1 MSETEE
7 SIKIPE
13 EFTKIIKEFIHDI
26 LHTFPEYQLL
36 IDKWWKKEN
45 NEPTQESIEYIFNYC
60 ITTYPA
66 RFSEI
71 LYQNVE
77 LFSNENNYNTDF
89 LPGISF
95 KYLWSCNITD
105 KTRETIW
112 KYLQLILISLIG
124 SIKDKTLF
132 GDTSK
137 LLESIDEE
145 EFKNKLEETLDNMKI
160 LFEKNE
166 NETESNTKEFNIPS
180 SDDIHSHMHTML
192 NGKLGDLAR
201 EIAEETVNDF
211 NLDMTD
217 ESTDPQELFKKLFS
231 EPDKLM
237 NLVKTVGSKLDS
249 KMKSGEMNQSDLMT
263 EASNMMNQMKSV
275 PGMENIQEM
284 ISKMGLGG
292 KNSKINKNAMESEFN
307 KRMKSNSLRERLKK
321 KQEEQKMTKILQ
333 EAANEM
339 TAKNE
344 MKTSEMTVKNAKKIS
359 DDEIVSLFSSKDNT
373 EKKKKK
379 KKNSLYQNV

>member
-1 MSETEE
+1 MSE
-7 SIKIPE
+7 IKELTSIPE

-26 LHTFPEYQLL
+26 LQTFPEYKLL
-36 IDKWWKKEN
+36 IDKWWKTEN
-45 NEPTQESIEYIFNYC
+45 NEPTQETIEYIFNYC
-60 ITTYPA
+60 IQTYPT

-71 LYQNVE
+71 LYQNID
-77 LFSNENNYNTDF
+77 LFSDDNNYNTEF

-95 KYLWSCNITD
+95 KYLWTFNITD
-105 KTRETIW
+105 KTKETIW

-137 LLESIDEE
+137 LLESMDEE
-145 EFKNKLEETLDNMKI
+145 EFKNKLEETLDNMKT

-166 NETESNTKEFNIPS
+166 NNSDSNNKEFNIPS
-180 SDDIHSHMHTML
+180 SDDIQSHMHTML

-201 EIAEETVNDF
+201 EIAEETVNNF

-217 ESTDPQELFKKLFS
+217 ENSSPQELFKKLFS

-237 NLVKTVGSKLDS
+237 NLVKTVGSKLDN
-249 KMKSGEMNQSDLMT
+249 KMKSGEMNQSELMT

-284 ISKMGLGG
+284 IAKMGLGG

-307 KRMKSNSLRERLKK
+307 KKMKSNTLRERLKK
-321 KQEEQKMTKILQ
+321 KQEDQKMTKILQ

-339 TAKNE
+339 SANE
-344 MKTSEMTVKNAKKIS
+344 KTTNEKTTISETSIT
-359 DDEIVSLFSSKDNT
+359 DDEIVSLFSSKDKP

-379 KKNSLYQNV
+379 KNNS

>member
-145 EFKNKLEETLDNMKI
+145 EFKNKLEETLDNMKT

-166 NETESNTKEFNIPS
+166 STTKEFNIPS

-237 NLVKTVGSKLDS
+237 NLVKTVGSKLDN

-263 EASNMMNQMKSV
+263 EASNMMNQMKSI

-339 TAKNE
+339 TQANENAKNVP
-344 MKTSEMTVKNAKKIS
+344 KVCS

>member
-1 MSETEE
+1 MSETIE

-26 LHTFPEYQLL
+26 LQTFPEYKLL
-36 IDKWWKKEN
+36 IDKWWKTEN
-45 NEPTQESIEYIFNYC
+45 NEPTQETIEYIFNYC
-60 ITTYPA
+60 IQTYPL

-71 LYQNVE
+71 LYQNVD
-77 LFSNENNYNTDF
+77 LFSDENNYNTEF

-95 KYLWSCNITD
+95 KYLWTFNITD
-105 KTRETIW
+105 KTKETIW

-137 LLESIDEE
+137 LLESMDEE
-145 EFKNKLEETLDNMKI
+145 EFKNKLEETLDNMKT

-166 NETESNTKEFNIPS
+166 NNTDSDNKEFNIPS

-201 EIAEETVNDF
+201 EIAEETVNNF

-217 ESTDPQELFKKLFS
+217 ENTTPQELFKKLFS

-237 NLVKTVGSKLDS
+237 NLVKTVGSKLDN
-249 KMKSGEMNQSDLMT
+249 KMKSGEMNQSELMT

-284 ISKMGLGG
+284 IAKMGLGG

-307 KRMKSNSLRERLKK
+307 KKMKSNTLRERLKK
-321 KQEEQKMTKILQ
+321 KQEDQKMTKILQ
-333 EAANEM
+333 EAANEI
-339 TAKNE
+339 TANE
-344 MKTSEMTVKNAKKIS
+344 MTSNEKTVKSEPPIT
-359 DDEIVSLFSSKDNT
+359 DDEIVSLFSSKDKP

-379 KKNSLYQNV
+379 NNS

>member
-1 MSETEE
+1 MSQTID

-45 NEPTQESIEYIFNYC
+45 NEPTQESVEYIFNYC
-60 ITTYPA
+60 IRTYPA

-145 EFKNKLEETLDNMKI
+145 EFKNKLEETLDNMKT
-160 LFEKNE
+160 LFENNE
-166 NETESNTKEFNIPS
+166 STSKEFNIPS

-263 EASNMMNQMKSV
+263 EASNMMNKMKSV

-339 TAKNE
+339 NH
-344 MKTSEMTVKNAKKIS
+344 SEINTPTISS

-379 KKNSLYQNV
+379 KKNNLYKNV

>member
-1 MSETEE
+1 MSGTTE

-36 IDKWWKKEN
+36 IDKWWKKDN

-71 LYQNVE
+71 LYQNIE
-77 LFSNENNYNTDF
+77 LFSNEHNYNTDF

-145 EFKNKLEETLDNMKI
+145 EFKNKLEETLDNMKT

-166 NETESNTKEFNIPS
+166 ETPKEFNIPS

-192 NGKLGDLAR
+192 NGKLGNLAR

-217 ESTDPQELFKKLFS
+217 ETTNPQDLFKKLFS

-249 KMKSGEMNQSDLMT
+249 KMKSGEMNQSELMT

-292 KNSKINKNAMESEFN
+292 KNSKINKSAMESEFN
-307 KRMKSNSLRERLKK
+307 KKMKSNSLRERLKK

-339 TAKNE
+339 TNINKDVIPEN
-344 MKTSEMTVKNAKKIS
+344 KIS
-359 DDEIVSLFSSKDNT
+359 DDEIVSLFSSKDNS
-373 EKKKKK
+373 EKKKK
-379 KKNSLYQNV
+379 KKNSFYKNV

>member
-7 SIKIPE
+7 SINIPE

-26 LHTFPEYQLL
+26 LHTFPEYELL

-60 ITTYPA
+60 ITTYPS

-105 KTRETIW
+105 KTKETIW

-145 EFKNKLEETLDNMKI
+145 EFKNKLEETLDNMKT
-160 LFEKNE
+160 LFENNE
-166 NETESNTKEFNIPS
+166 NTSKEFNIPS
-180 SDDIHSHMHTML
+180 SNDIHSQMHSML

-217 ESTDPQELFKKLFS
+217 ESTDPQELFKKIFS

-237 NLVKTVGSKLDS
+237 NLVKNVGSKLDS
-249 KMKSGEMNQSDLMT
+249 KMKSGEMNQSELMT

-275 PGMENIQEM
+275 PGMENIQEI

-344 MKTSEMTVKNAKKIS
+344 MKTSEIVKNNKTIS
-359 DDEIVSLFSSKDNT
+359 DDEIVSLFSSKDKS
-373 EKKKKK
+373 EKKKK

>member
-1 MSETEE
+1 VE
-7 SIKIPE
+7 
-13 EFTKIIKEFIHDI
+13 
-26 LHTFPEYQLL
+26 
-36 IDKWWKKEN
+36 KKLM
-45 NEPTQESIEYIFNYC
+45 Y
-60 ITTYPA
+60 
-66 RFSEI
+66 
-71 LYQNVE
+71 

-145 EFKNKLEETLDNMKI
+145 EFKNKLEETLDNMKT
-160 LFEKNE
+160 LFEKNDSE
-166 NETESNTKEFNIPS
+166 NNSKEFNIPS

-217 ESTDPQELFKKLFS
+217 ETTDPQELFKKLFS

-237 NLVKTVGSKLDS
+237 NLVKTVGSKLDN
-249 KMKSGEMNQSDLMT
+249 KMKSGEMNQSELMT
-263 EASNMMNQMKSV
+263 EEGAAGTTDPPQPMA
-275 PGMENIQEM
+275 PTPENTLTPDAIAT
-284 ISKMGLGG
+284 I
-292 KNSKINKNAMESEFN
+292 
-307 KRMKSNSLRERLKK
+307 REIDDDDELVHFAVRNFKDKK
-321 KQEEQKMTKILQ
+321 KRIIKSMVVNIKPMT
-333 EAANEM
+333 
-339 TAKNE
+339 
-344 MKTSEMTVKNAKKIS
+344 
-359 DDEIVSLFSSKDNT
+359 
-373 EKKKKK
+373 
-379 KKNSLYQNV
+379 

>member
-1 MSETEE
+1 MSQTID

-45 NEPTQESIEYIFNYC
+45 NEPTQESVEYIFNYC

-145 EFKNKLEETLDNMKI
+145 EFKNKLEETLDNMKT
-160 LFEKNE
+160 LFENNE
-166 NETESNTKEFNIPS
+166 STSKEFNIPS

-263 EASNMMNQMKSV
+263 EASNMMNKMKSV

-339 TAKNE
+339 NH
-344 MKTSEMTVKNAKKIS
+344 SEINTPTISS

-379 KKNSLYQNV
+379 KKNNLYKNV

>member
-7 SIKIPE
+7 SIMIPE
-13 EFTKIIKEFIHDI
+13 EFTKIVKEFIHDI

-45 NEPTQESIEYIFNYC
+45 NVPTQESIEYIFNYC
-60 ITTYPA
+60 ITIYPA
-66 RFSEI
+66 HFSEI
-71 LYQNVE
+71 LYQNIT

-89 LPGISF
+89 LPGIRF

-124 SIKDKTLF
+124 SIKDKNLF

-137 LLESIDEE
+137 LIESINEE
-145 EFKNKLEETLDNMKI
+145 EFKNKLEETLDNMKT

-166 NETESNTKEFNIPS
+166 NEPESNSKEFNIPS

-211 NLDMTD
+211 NLDMND
-217 ESTDPQELFKKLFS
+217 ETTNPQDLFKKLFS

-249 KMKSGEMNQSDLMT
+249 KMKSGEMNQNELMT

-307 KRMKSNSLRERLKK
+307 KKMKSNSLRERLKK

-339 TAKNE
+339 THMNKEIQSN
-344 MKTSEMTVKNAKKIS
+344 KIS

-379 KKNSLYQNV
+379 KKNSLYKNV

>member
-1 MSETEE
+1 MSE
-7 SIKIPE
+7 IKELTNIPE
-13 EFTKIIKEFIHDI
+13 EFIKIIKEFIHDI
-26 LHTFPEYQLL
+26 LHTFPEYKLL
-36 IDKWWKKEN
+36 IDKWWKLEN
-45 NEPTQESIEYIFNYC
+45 NEPTQETIEYIFNYC
-60 ITTYPA
+60 IQTYPL

-71 LYQNVE
+71 LYQNTD
-77 LFSNENNYNTDF
+77 LFSDENNYNTEF

-95 KYLWSCNITD
+95 KYLWTFNITD

-137 LLESIDEE
+137 LLESMDEE
-145 EFKNKLEETLDNMKI
+145 EFKNKLEETLDNMKT
-160 LFEKNE
+160 LFENNE
-166 NETESNTKEFNIPS
+166 SPSKEFNIPS

-201 EIAEETVNDF
+201 EIAEETVHNF

-217 ESTDPQELFKKLFS
+217 ETTDPQELFKKLFS

-249 KMKSGEMNQSDLMT
+249 KMKSGEMNQSDLMK

-307 KRMKSNSLRERLKK
+307 KRMKSNTLRERLKK
-321 KQEEQKMTKILQ
+321 KQEDQKMTKILQ

-339 TAKNE
+339 TANE
-344 MKTSEMTVKNAKKIS
+344 MTANEMTANEKTSNKTTNPIS
-359 DDEIVSLFSSKDNT
+359 DDEIVSLFSSKDKS

-379 KKNSLYQNV
+379 KN

>member
-89 LPGISF
+89 LPGIIF

-105 KTRETIW
+105 KTRETIL

-137 LLESIDEE
+137 LLESMDEE
-145 EFKNKLEETLDNMKI
+145 EFKNKLEETLDNMKT
-160 LFEKNE
+160 LFENNE
-166 NETESNTKEFNIPS
+166 SPSKEFNIPS

-201 EIAEETVNDF
+201 EIAEETVHNF

-217 ESTDPQELFKKLFS
+217 ETTDPQELFKKLFS

-249 KMKSGEMNQSDLMT
+249 KMKSGEMNQSDLMK

-307 KRMKSNSLRERLKK
+307 KRMKSNTLRERLKK
-321 KQEEQKMTKILQ
+321 KQEDQKMTKILQ

-339 TAKNE
+339 TANE
-344 MKTSEMTVKNAKKIS
+344 MTANEMTANEKTSNKTTNPIS
-359 DDEIVSLFSSKDNT
+359 DDEIVSLFSSKDKS

-379 KKNSLYQNV
+379 KN

>member
-7 SIKIPE
+7 SIMIPE
-13 EFTKIIKEFIHDI
+13 EFTKIVKEFIHDI

-45 NEPTQESIEYIFNYC
+45 NVPTQESIEYIFNYC
-60 ITTYPA
+60 ITIYPA
-66 RFSEI
+66 HFSEI
-71 LYQNVE
+71 LYQNIT

-124 SIKDKTLF
+124 SIKDKNLF

-137 LLESIDEE
+137 LIESINEE
-145 EFKNKLEETLDNMKI
+145 EFKNKLEETLDNMKT

-166 NETESNTKEFNIPS
+166 NEPESNSKEFNIPS

-211 NLDMTD
+211 NLDMND
-217 ESTDPQELFKKLFS
+217 ETTNPQDLFKKLFS

-249 KMKSGEMNQSDLMT
+249 KMKSGEMNQNELMT

-307 KRMKSNSLRERLKK
+307 KKMKSNSLRERLKK

-339 TAKNE
+339 THMNKEIQSN
-344 MKTSEMTVKNAKKIS
+344 KIS

-379 KKNSLYQNV
+379 KKNSLYKNV

>member
-1 MSETEE
+1 MSE
-7 SIKIPE
+7 IKELTSIPE

-26 LHTFPEYQLL
+26 LNTFPEYKLL
-36 IDKWWKKEN
+36 IDKWWKIEN
-45 NEPTQESIEYIFNYC
+45 NEPTQETIEYIFNYC
-60 ITTYPA
+60 IQTYPL

-71 LYQNVE
+71 LYQNAD
-77 LFSNENNYNTDF
+77 LFSDENNYNTEF

-95 KYLWSCNITD
+95 KYLWTFNITD

-137 LLESIDEE
+137 LLESMDEE
-145 EFKNKLEETLDNMKI
+145 EFKNKLEETLDNMKS

-166 NETESNTKEFNIPS
+166 NTSKEFNIPS
-180 SDDIHSHMHTML
+180 SDDIQSHMHTML

-201 EIAEETVNDF
+201 EIAEETVNNF

-217 ESTDPQELFKKLFS
+217 ETTDPQELFKKLFS

-249 KMKSGEMNQSDLMT
+249 KMKSGEMNQSELMK

-284 ISKMGLGG
+284 ISKMGIGG
-292 KNSKINKNAMESEFN
+292 KNSKINKNAMESEYN
-307 KRMKSNSLRERLKK
+307 KRIKTNTLRERLKK
-321 KQEEQKMTKILQ
+321 KQEDQKMTKILQ

-339 TAKNE
+339 TSKEITTN
-344 MKTSEMTVKNAKKIS
+344 KIKVTSEPPIT
-359 DDEIVSLFSSKDNT
+359 DDEIVSLFSLKDKT

-379 KKNSLYQNV
+379 KN

>member
-1 MSETEE
+1 MSETND

-26 LHTFPEYQLL
+26 LNTFPEYQLL

-45 NEPTQESIEYIFNYC
+45 NEPTQETIEYIFNYC
-60 ITTYPA
+60 ITIYPA

-71 LYQNVE
+71 LYQNIE

-95 KYLWSCNITD
+95 KYLWSCNISD

-145 EFKNKLEETLDNMKI
+145 EFKNKLEETLDNMKT
-160 LFEKNE
+160 LFEN
-166 NETESNTKEFNIPS
+166 NDTDTESTPKEFNIPS

-211 NLDMTD
+211 NLDLND
-217 ESTDPQELFKKLFS
+217 ETTDPQDLFKKLFS
-231 EPDKLM
+231 EPNKLM
-237 NLVKTVGSKLDS
+237 NLVKTVGSKIDS
-249 KMKSGEMNQSDLMT
+249 KMKSGEMNQSELMT

-292 KNSKINKNAMESEFN
+292 KNSKINKNAMESELN

-339 TAKNE
+339 TSKNE
-344 MKTSEMTVKNAKKIS
+344 NSEISGPSTS
-359 DDEIVSLFSSKDNT
+359 DEDIISLFSSKDNT

-379 KKNSLYQNV
+379 KKNSLYQNLGQI

>member
-1 MSETEE
+1 MSE
-7 SIKIPE
+7 IKELTSIPE
-13 EFTKIIKEFIHDI
+13 EFIKIIKEFIHDI
-26 LHTFPEYQLL
+26 LNTFPEYKLL
-36 IDKWWKKEN
+36 IDKWWKIEN
-45 NEPTQESIEYIFNYC
+45 NEPTQETIEYIFNYC
-60 ITTYPA
+60 IQTYPL

-71 LYQNVE
+71 LYQNTD
-77 LFSNENNYNTDF
+77 LFSDENNYNTEF

-95 KYLWSCNITD
+95 KYLWTFNITD

-137 LLESIDEE
+137 LLESMDEE
-145 EFKNKLEETLDNMKI
+145 EFKNKLEETLDNMKT

-166 NETESNTKEFNIPS
+166 NNTDNKEFNIPS
-180 SDDIHSHMHTML
+180 SDDIQSHMHTML

-201 EIAEETVNDF
+201 EIAEETVNNF

-217 ESTDPQELFKKLFS
+217 ETTDPQELFKKLFS
-231 EPDKLM
+231 EPEKLM

-249 KMKSGEMNQSDLMT
+249 KMKSGEMNQSELMK
-263 EASNMMNQMKSV
+263 EASNMINQMKSV

-307 KRMKSNSLRERLKK
+307 KRMKSNTLRERLKK
-321 KQEEQKMTKILQ
+321 KQEDQKMTKILQ

-339 TAKNE
+339 TANE
-344 MKTSEMTVKNAKKIS
+344 MNANEKTTTSETPIT
-359 DDEIVSLFSSKDNT
+359 DDEIVSLFSSKDKT

-379 KKNSLYQNV
+379 KN

>member
-1 MSETEE
+1 MSEIID

-60 ITTYPA
+60 IITYPA

-71 LYQNVE
+71 LYQNIE

-145 EFKNKLEETLDNMKI
+145 EFKNKLEETLDNMKT
-160 LFEKNE
+160 LFEN
-166 NETESNTKEFNIPS
+166 NDTESDPKEFNIPS

-211 NLDMTD
+211 NLDMND
-217 ESTDPQELFKKLFS
+217 ETTDPQDLFKKLFS

-237 NLVKTVGSKLDS
+237 NLVKTVGSKIDS
-249 KMKSGEMNQSDLMT
+249 KMKSGEMNQSELMT

-275 PGMENIQEM
+275 PGMENIQDI

-339 TAKNE
+339 TE
-344 MKTSEMTVKNAKKIS
+344 MNNKKSEVTTT
-359 DDEIVSLFSSKDNT
+359 DDEIISLFSSKDNT

-379 KKNSLYQNV
+379 KKNSLYQNI

>member
-26 LHTFPEYQLL
+26 LNTFPEYQLL

-45 NEPTQESIEYIFNYC
+45 NEPTQESVEYIFNYC
-60 ITTYPA
+60 ITTYPT

-145 EFKNKLEETLDNMKI
+145 EFKNKLEETLDNMKT
-160 LFEKNE
+160 LFEKND
-166 NETESNTKEFNIPS
+166 TESNPKDFNIPS

-211 NLDMTD
+211 NLDMND
-217 ESTDPQELFKKLFS
+217 ESTDPQDLFKKLFS

-249 KMKSGEMNQSDLMT
+249 KMKSGEMNQSELMT

-292 KNSKINKNAMESEFN
+292 KNSKVNKNAMESEFN

-339 TAKNE
+339 NAKNE
-344 MKTSEMTVKNAKKIS
+344 MPSSKIS

-373 EKKKKK
+373 ENKKKK
-379 KKNSLYQNV
+379 KKNSLYQNI

>member
-45 NEPTQESIEYIFNYC
+45 NEPTQESVEYIFNYC
-60 ITTYPA
+60 ITTYPT

-145 EFKNKLEETLDNMKI
+145 EFKNKLEETLDNMKT

-166 NETESNTKEFNIPS
+166 TENTSKEFNIPS

-211 NLDMTD
+211 NLDMND
-217 ESTDPQELFKKLFS
+217 ETTDPQDIFKKLFS

-249 KMKSGEMNQSDLMT
+249 KMKSGEMNQSELMT

-292 KNSKINKNAMESEFN
+292 KNSKVNKNAMESEFN

-339 TAKNE
+339 T
-344 MKTSEMTVKNAKKIS
+344 SEMTSKTTAKTSSAVS

-379 KKNSLYQNV
+379 KKSSLYKNV

>member
-1 MSETEE
+1 MSQTID

-45 NEPTQESIEYIFNYC
+45 NEPTQESVEYIFNYC
-60 ITTYPA
+60 ITTYPS

-145 EFKNKLEETLDNMKI
+145 EFKNKLEETLDNMKT
-160 LFEKNE
+160 LFENNE
-166 NETESNTKEFNIPS
+166 STSKEFNIPS

-263 EASNMMNQMKSV
+263 EASNMMNKMKSV

-339 TAKNE
+339 NH
-344 MKTSEMTVKNAKKIS
+344 SEINTPTISS

-379 KKNSLYQNV
+379 KKNNLYKNV

>member
-1 MSETEE
+1 MSEEIE

-36 IDKWWKKEN
+36 IDKWWKINN
-45 NEPTQESIEYIFNYC
+45 NEPTQESVEYIFNYC

-95 KYLWSCNITD
+95 KYLWACNITD

-145 EFKNKLEETLDNMKI
+145 EFKNKLEETLDNMKT
-160 LFEKNE
+160 LFEN
-166 NETESNTKEFNIPS
+166 NDTESTSKEFNIPS

-217 ESTDPQELFKKLFS
+217 ETTDPQEIFKKLFS

-263 EASNMMNQMKSV
+263 EASNMMNKMKSV

-339 TAKNE
+339 NH
-344 MKTSEMTVKNAKKIS
+344 SEINTPTISS

-379 KKNSLYQNV
+379 KKKNNLYQNI

>member
-1 MSETEE
+1 MSD
-7 SIKIPE
+7 IKELTTIPE

-26 LHTFPEYQLL
+26 LHTFPEYKLL
-36 IDKWWKKEN
+36 IDKWWKTEN
-45 NEPTQESIEYIFNYC
+45 NEPTQETIEYIFNYC
-60 ITTYPA
+60 IQTYPL

-71 LYQNVE
+71 LYQNAE
-77 LFSNENNYNTDF
+77 LFSDENNYNTEF

-95 KYLWSCNITD
+95 KYLWTFNITD
-105 KTRETIW
+105 KTKETIW

-137 LLESIDEE
+137 LLESMDEE
-145 EFKNKLEETLDNMKI
+145 EFKNKLEETLDNMKT

-166 NETESNTKEFNIPS
+166 STPKEFNIPS

-201 EIAEETVNDF
+201 EIAEETVHNF
-211 NLDMTD
+211 NLDMSD
-217 ESTDPQELFKKLFS
+217 EITDPQELFKKLFS

-249 KMKSGEMNQSDLMT
+249 KMKSGEMNQSELMT
-263 EASNMMNQMKSV
+263 EASNMMSQMKSV
-275 PGMENIQEM
+275 PGMENIQEI

-307 KRMKSNSLRERLKK
+307 KRMKSNTLRERLKK
-321 KQEEQKMTKILQ
+321 KQEDQKMTKILQ

-339 TAKNE
+339 TANE
-344 MKTSEMTVKNAKKIS
+344 MTANEMTSTGTTVNKEQPIT
-359 DDEIVSLFSSKDNT
+359 DDEIVSLFSSKDKDKS

-379 KKNSLYQNV
+379 KNNS